1 MENQIENV
9 IAIRQRDIHSADRAF
24 ADFMLLTEQC
34 LNEKT
39 KQTKGLF
46 KDCGGQKMEKVA
58 LEALQE
64 VAPQTP
70 FRKEEI
76 KIVSGAKFPDIQAEQ
91 YYGVEVK
98 TTQRDAWTSLGSSI
112 VESTRIKD
120 VSMIYLLFAKMGG
133 EAVEFRCRPYEDCLF
148 NISLTHQP
156 RYQIDMDLEATHRK
170 NIFQKMQVDYNTFRV
185 LEEKEKIARVKQ
197 YFRSISNPE
206 HEMQWWIGEEC
217 SVPMTV
223 RFLNDL
229 SVDEKKEITAEMFVL
244 FPEVFSNSPTK
255 FQRAALWLCTRH
267 SLICSNI
274 RDFFTAGGK
283 VTSLGGMTFSD
294 GVPQIVKK
302 LYDNR
307 NFVRSMLKHP
317 SECLESDMCEM
328 WSLKCPPKCYE
339 TYWLNALRSV
349 FKQTPSLQGI
359 DVDKVMGYWSLA
371 GRKV

>member
-1 MENQIENV
+1 MEKQIENI
-9 IAIRQRDIHSADRAF
+9 IAIRQKDIHSADKAF
-24 ADFMLLTEQC
+24 ADFMHLTEQC

-39 KQTKGLF
+39 KQVKDLF
-46 KDCGGQKMEKVA
+46 KDCGGNKMEEVA
-58 LEALQE
+58 LAALQE

-76 KIVSGAKFPDIQAEQ
+76 KIVSGARFPDIQAEC

-98 TTQRDAWTSLGSSI
+98 TTKRNAWTSLGSSI

-156 RYQIDMDLEATHRK
+156 RYQIDMDLEATHKK
-170 NIFQKMQVDYNTFRV
+170 NIFQKMQMDYNTFRL
-185 LEEKEKIARVKQ
+185 LEEKEKIAKVKQ
-197 YFRSISNPE
+197 YFRSVSNPE
-206 HEMQWWIGEEC
+206 HEMQWWIGEE
-217 SVPMTV
+217 SSIPMTV

-229 SVDEKKEITAEMFVL
+229 SVDEKKEFTAEMFVL
-244 FPEVFSNSPTK
+244 FPELFSNSQTK

-283 VTSLGGMTFSD
+283 VMHLGGTEFSA
-294 GVPQIVKK
+294 GVPQIVRK
-302 LYDNR
+302 LYNSR
-307 NFVRSMLKHP
+307 NLVRAMLRHP
-317 SECLESDMCEM
+317 DDGLVSDISEMWASECAPQDYEEHWLATIQDVFDHSEA
-328 WSLKCPPKCYE
+328 LK
-339 TYWLNALRSV
+339 
-349 FKQTPSLQGI
+349 GI
-359 DVDKVMGYWSLA
+359 DVGWVMGI
-371 GRKV
+371 